1 MFEGICAALHR
12 EMEQLDEKFSQGS
25 PMNGQELD
33 HIDKMAHALKS
44 LATYEAMQG
53 RSEAGGN
60 SYARGRSRMTGRYV
74 SRDEGPYGYNS
85 QDPDGYARRY

>member
-1 MFEGICAALHR
+1 MFEGICEALHR
-12 EMEQLDEKFSQGS
+12 EMDQLNEKFANGAQMS
-25 PMNGQELD
+25 GQELE

-53 RSEAGGN
+53 SSEYDGS

-74 SRDEGPYGYNS
+74 SRDGGY
-85 QDPDGYARRY
+85 DGYSGRRY